1 VVANARIQVAST
13 LHLGARK
20 AQEDCILVDSPENEP
35 LAVFI
40 LCDGMGGHGAGDKAS
55 ALVAGRFYSEMRMQR
70 GAIQARELDVPTAL
84 KKALHEAN
92 MVLRHYKHDHPETK
106 DMGSTLVAAAIFQGG
121 LYWVSVGDSLL
132 YLYRGQKL
140 MRLNE
145 DHSMASQIDA
155 MIAKGMMTE
164 EEGRRH
170 PSRNVLRSA
179 VAGAEIKSTDC
190 PEAPLALEKGDMILI
205 ASDGIETLSPEE
217 IGAGLSLSTVLKL
230 SDIAG
235 DLIEDTIQKGKPN
248 QDNIALV
255 IASIGQPSLP
265 VGASSGA
272 RQETPAPAAK
282 RAPLVN
288 GGVEV
293 ASDALNRAFSI

>member
-20 AQEDCILVDSPENEP
+20 AQEDCILVDCPENEP

-70 GAIQARELDVPTAL
+70 QAIHARELDVATAL
-84 KKALHEAN
+84 KKALHESN
-92 MVLRHYKHDHPETK
+92 MVLRHYKRDHPETK
-106 DMGSTLVAAAIFQGG
+106 DMGSTLVAAAIFEGG
-121 LYWVSVGDSLL
+121 LHWLSVGDSIL
-132 YLYRGQKL
+132 YLYRDQTL
-140 MRLNE
+140 RRLNA
-145 DHSMASQIDA
+145 DHSMAAQIDA

-179 VAGAEIKSTDC
+179 VAGGEIKDTDC
-190 PEAPLALEKGDMILI
+190 PEAPLALRKGDMILL
-205 ASDGIETLSPEE
+205 ASDGIDTLGADE
-217 IGAGLSLSTVLKL
+217 IGAGLSLCTVLKP
-230 SDIAG
+230 SDIVG
-235 DLIEDTIQKGKPN
+235 DLVEDVLGKGKPN

-255 IASIGQPSLP
+255 VASVGQRSLP
-265 VGASSGA
+265 IGA
-272 RQETPAPAAK
+272 QAAAE
-282 RAPLVN
+282 RDAAAGRREPLAN
-288 GGVEV
+288 GGVER
-293 ASDALNRAFSI
+293 ASDALNRALSI